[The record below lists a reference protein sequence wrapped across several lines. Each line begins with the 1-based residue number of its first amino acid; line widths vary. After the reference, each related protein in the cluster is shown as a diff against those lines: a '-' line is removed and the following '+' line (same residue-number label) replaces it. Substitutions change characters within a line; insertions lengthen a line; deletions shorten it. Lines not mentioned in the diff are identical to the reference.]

1 MLESNGRIYMDKN
14 ETEHAGY
21 IELKFG
27 PRWKYISVVRAFIQN
42 FLAISFTDPTLA
54 DKIAMAVSEL
64 LENAVKYS
72 SGNDD
77 ETSISLW
84 LNPEND
90 GYKVSVTNTSSP
102 ESIAS
107 LQANWANALE
117 GDPLAA
123 YIKKMQEAAVRTD
136 SKSQLGIVRI
146 RYETG
151 AAMNLDVNG
160 NQVTISLSSNFTV

>member
-1 MLESNGRIYMDKN
+1 MDKI
-14 ETEHAGY
+14 EKEQPGY

-27 PRWKYISVVRAFIQN
+27 PRWKYIAVVRAFIQN

-64 LENAVKYS
+64 LENAVKYAT
-72 SGNDD
+72 GDD
-77 ETSISLW
+77 ETGVSVK
-84 LNPEND
+84 LNSE
-90 GYKVSVTNTSSP
+90 GTSVIVSVTNSSTP

-107 LQANWANALE
+107 LQSNWGSAME
-117 GDPLAA
+117 GEPLAA
-123 YIKKMQEAAVRTD
+123 YIKKMQESAVRTD

-151 AAMNLDVNG
+151 AKMSLDVKG
-160 NQVTISLSSNFTV
+160 NKVTITLEHTSK

>member
-1 MLESNGRIYMDKN
+1 MEKIEK
-14 ETEHAGY
+14 EHAGY

-27 PRWKYISVVRAFIQN
+27 PRWKYIAVVRAFIQN
-42 FLAISFTDPTLA
+42 FLAISFTDPSLA
-54 DKIAMAVSEL
+54 DKLAMAISEL
-64 LENAVKYS
+64 LENAVKYA

-77 ETSISLW
+77 ETSVNVA

-90 GYKVSVTNTSSP
+90 GFSVSVTNSSTP

-107 LQANWANALE
+107 LKANWANAME
-117 GDPLAA
+117 GEPLAA

-151 AAMNLDVNG
+151 ADMALSVDG
-160 NQVTISLSSNFTV
+160 NKVTITLSHNKDK